1 MKDGTPV
8 SRAIVVLLNDGTVAV
23 DWGDG
28 LFYDI
33 LVGKFRSCSEK
44 DVSHSLNNDELE
56 QLKFSGVIVHYDQ
69 RLVYLLHMPERPL
82 RTID

>member
-8 SRAIVVLLNDGTVAV
+8 SRAIMVLLNDGTVAV

-33 LVGKFRSCSEK
+33 LASKFRSGSDK
-44 DVSHSLNNDELE
+44 DVSHRLNSEELE
-56 QLKFSGVIVHYDQ
+56 QLKLNGVIVSYDNTQ
-69 RLVYLLHMPERPL
+69 VYLVHMPERPL